1 MQFLNPALLF
11 GLVAA
16 GIPILLHFLSR
27 RQVVEVP
34 FAPLR
39 FLQPTQEKQM
49 RRMNLKRLL
58 LLLLRILIIVCV
70 VLAAARPTLTGRL
83 AGLAGAGDGTSVVVL
98 LDDSA
103 SMTAEMSEGT
113 MFDRARDEVRRIA
126 RAMERGDEIAVLM
139 FSDRTRP
146 LFAEFV
152 RDPGLIAA
160 ELGGVEPS
168 ARRTDYV
175 GALEDALEW
184 MDKAERPRREIY
196 VVGDFQSTQLDSI
209 ALARWRGAAQQ
220 VTDTAVFLRPVTPE
234 PFVNRQVDLVP
245 RPSVLLR
252 AGDTVELQTRVT
264 QNGEDPIEA
273 PFFLEADGTTV
284 SETELV
290 LPPRA
295 SARHRFPL
303 TLQEPGD
310 VGGSVRLRPDRYALD
325 DESHFVLTVN
335 DQVPVKV
342 LRGVTGEE
350 GARDPLLF
358 LLTALDPER
367 DGTGR
372 FEPTVQLANRFDIEA
387 LAGAPVVLGADLRDL
402 GGARLD
408 ALNDYVRGGG
418 TMLLFVGDPRVRGY
432 VNERLLPNWTSL
444 RLGAFRGEEDVFE
457 RLEIVA
463 DDHPIF
469 ADLEDDARAT
479 LEEVRLRN
487 FFRMDETIGRPL
499 LRFAGGGA
507 AVTEVEVGSGRVII
521 ASFEASATAGDLP
534 FSPMFLPLV
543 QRLTGY
549 LATAGWGRFDRDF
562 EVGDTPVVEVRG
574 AIDSEA
580 QWTVVAPDG
589 MRSAAELD
597 ASTRPAR
604 LSAPVAEAP
613 GLLRFERDGRSIGT
627 VAVNVARSESRRVW
641 WSPELF
647 RDRFEPE
654 EGVRFTNLSG
664 GSTDEAVQAARRG
677 RPIHLWFLI
686 AAGLLLVAESLLSR
700 RVGPAPAV

>member
-11 GLVAA
+11 GLLAA

-58 LLLLRILIIVCV
+58 LLLLRVLIIVCV
-70 VLAAARPTLTGRL
+70 VLAAARPTLTGAL
-83 AGLAGAGDGTSVVVL
+83 AGLAGAGDGTSMLVL

-103 SMTAEMSEGT
+103 SMRAEMSEGT

-126 RAMERGDEIAVLM
+126 RAMERGDEIAVLL
-139 FSDRTRP
+139 FSDVTRP

-160 ELGGVEPS
+160 ELGSVEAG

-175 GALEDALEW
+175 TALEDALEW
-184 MDKAERPRREIY
+184 MERAERPRREIY
-196 VVGDFQSTQLDSI
+196 VVGDFQSVTADSI
-209 ALARWRGAAQQ
+209 AVARWKTAAQQ
-220 VTDTAVFLRPVTPE
+220 IEDTAVFLRPLRPE
-234 PFVNRQVDLVP
+234 PFVNRTVDPVP

-252 AGDTVELQTRVT
+252 AGDTVEIATRIA
-264 QNGEDPIEA
+264 QDGEENLDA
-273 PFFLEADGTTV
+273 PVFLEIDGTTV
-284 SETELV
+284 GETGLV
-290 LPPRA
+290 IAPRA

-303 TLQEPGD
+303 TLPEPGD

-325 DESHFVLTVN
+325 DESFFVLKVN
-335 DQVPVKV
+335 DQVPVRV

-367 DGTGR
+367 DGAGR
-372 FEPTVQLANRFDIEA
+372 FSTTVELASRFDVES
-387 LAGAPVVLGADLRDL
+387 LARAPVVLGADLRDL
-402 GGARLD
+402 GAARLD
-408 ALNDYVRGGG
+408 ALTNYLRGGG
-418 TMLLFVGDPRVRGY
+418 TMLLFVGDQRVRSY
-432 VNERLLPNWTSL
+432 VNDRLLPNWTTL
-444 RLGAFRGEEDVFE
+444 RLGPFRGEEDVFE
-457 RLEIVA
+457 RLQIVA
-463 DDHPIF
+463 QDHPIF
-469 ADLEDDARAT
+469 ADLEAEAQAT

-499 LRFAGGGA
+499 LRYAGGGA
-507 AVTEVEVGSGRVII
+507 AVTEVEVGEGRII
-521 ASFEASATAGDLP
+521 VAAFEASASAGDLP

-543 QRLTGY
+543 QRMTGY
-549 LATAGWGRFDRDF
+549 LATEGWGRFERAF
-562 EVGDTPVVEVRG
+562 EVGQTPVIEVRDLVEG
-574 AIDSEA
+574 DA
-580 QWTVVAPDG
+580 QWTVVDG
-589 MRSAAELD
+589 EGRRRPATLD
-597 ASTRPAR
+597 ASTQPAR
-604 LSAPVAEAP
+604 LSAPVAESP
-613 GLLRFERDGRSIGT
+613 GLLRFERDGRAIGT

-641 WSPELF
+641 WSPDFF
-647 RDRFEPE
+647 RSQFEPDT
-654 EGVRFTNLSG
+654 GIRFTSLEG

-677 RPIHLWFLI
+677 RPIHLWFLV
-686 AAGLLLVAESLLSR
+686 AAGLLLVAESLIAR
-700 RVGPAPAV
+700 RVGPTPAA